1 VNTCGRCAH
10 GTAGGCQGGPVHE
23 TSLTRFVGPLPG
35 SAVALVVLGILF
47 LGELLEGPTLEWM
60 GAIVA
65 VPLVAAALAPP
76 LATALVGLAATL
88 AAVSLGYLQV
98 DADGLELAL
107 DPGQQVRLALIALA
121 TIGAVLIAYSRE
133 HRVRAL
139 VSMSSVA
146 EAAQGAIMRPIP
158 DMVGGLHCTTLYQSA
173 TSSARIGGD
182 LIEVVA
188 TPFGTRVLIGDVQ
201 GKGMDAVRMAGVVLG
216 AFREIAHTE
225 PVLSGLAMA
234 LNRSVERDARPEEF
248 VTVAMLQMQPDGDL
262 QVVSCGHPAP
272 IVVRPDGSARELDAD
287 PAPPLGM
294 LFEPPHSTFH
304 TVDKRQRIVL
314 VTDGL
319 LEARRPKRWW
329 MRGPFS
335 HRGGEFFP
343 ALERVGQTLSEGPA
357 IDGLTRLREQVDE
370 WTDGR
375 HGDDMAMLV
384 LELAYRPVRPSRSRT
399 QAIS

>member
-1 VNTCGRCAH
+1 MRESFPTRFDGPLV
-10 GTAGGCQGGPVHE
+10 GTA
-23 TSLTRFVGPLPG
+23 
-35 SAVALVVLGILF
+35 VAMVVLGILF
-47 LGELLEGPTLEWM
+47 VGELLEGPTLQWM

-88 AAVSLGYLQV
+88 AGVSLGYLQV
-98 DADGLELAL
+98 GADGQELAL
-107 DPGQQVRLALIALA
+107 DQGQQVRLALIALA
-121 TIGAVLIAYSRE
+121 TIGAVLIAYARE

-139 VSMSSVA
+139 VSLSSVA

-182 LIEVVA
+182 LMEVVA
-188 TPFGTRVLIGDVQ
+188 TPYGTRVLIGDVQ

-248 VTVAMLQMQPDGDL
+248 VTVGLLQMQPDGDL

-304 TVDKRQRIVL
+304 TIDKRQRIVL

-329 MRGPFS
+329 MRGPLR

-343 ALERVGQTLSEGPA
+343 ALEQVGRTLSEGPA
-357 IDGLTRLREQVDE
+357 IDGLTRLRELVDE

-384 LELAYRPVRPSRSRT
+384 LELAYRPVRPRRPRT

>member
-1 VNTCGRCAH
+1 M
-10 GTAGGCQGGPVHE
+10 PE
-23 TSLTRFVGPLPG
+23 TPPSRFDGALPG
-35 SAVALVVLGILF
+35 SALAMVVLGILF
-47 LGELLEGPTLEWM
+47 VGELVEGPTLQWM
-60 GAIVA
+60 GSIVA
-65 VPLVAAALAPP
+65 VPLVAAALTPP

-88 AAVSLGYLQV
+88 AGVSLGYLQV
-98 DADGLELAL
+98 GADGAELAL

-121 TIGAVLIAYSRE
+121 TIGAVLVANARE
-133 HRVRAL
+133 RRVRTL
-139 VSMSSVA
+139 TSLTSVA
-146 EAAQGAIMRPIP
+146 DAAQGAIMRPIP

-182 LIEVVA
+182 LMEVVA

-216 AFREIAHTE
+216 AFREIAYTE

-248 VTVAMLQMQPDGDL
+248 VTVALLQMQPDGDVQL
-262 QVVSCGHPAP
+262 VTCGHPAP
-272 IVVRPDGSARELDAD
+272 LVVRPDGSARELDAD

-294 LFEPPHSTFH
+294 LYEPPRSTFH
-304 TVDKRQRIVL
+304 TIDKRQRIVL

-329 MRGPFS
+329 MRGPFR

-343 ALERVGQTLSEGPA
+343 SLERVGAELCEGPA
-357 IDGLTRLREQVDE
+357 DQGLNRLREQVDE

>member
-1 VNTCGRCAH
+1 MNTSEPCAH
-10 GTAGGCQGGPVHE
+10 AAPGGCQGGPVHE
-23 TSLTRFVGPLPG
+23 TSLTRFAGPLPG
-35 SAVALVVLGILF
+35 SAVAMVVLGILF
-47 LGELLEGPTLEWM
+47 VGELLEGETLEWM

-76 LATALVGLAATL
+76 LATALVGFAATL

-98 DADGLELAL
+98 DADGAELAL

-139 VSMSSVA
+139 VSLSSVA
-146 EAAQGAIMRPIP
+146 DAAQGAIMRPIP

-248 VTVAMLQMQPDGDL
+248 VTVALLQMQPDGDL

-294 LFEPPHSTFH
+294 LYEPPHSTFH

-343 ALERVGQTLSEGPA
+343 ALERVGRTLSEGPA